1 MTPAQQRALDELWPR
16 FGVDPSNLLLDL
28 SRIFG
33 RPAPCALE
41 IGFGMGATLAEL
53 AERHPERDFLGIEV
67 HRPGV
72 GNLLRLL
79 SARQLSNVRVIS
91 MDAVEVLE
99 NYFPDATFE
108 AIYIFFPDPWP
119 KKRHHKR
126 RLIQPDFAALAQRK
140 LRVGGVLHVATD
152 WENYAQHILTV
163 LESTPGLINA
173 HGSHHFAPNRNERP
187 LTKFEQ
193 RGLRLGH
200 GVWDLIFTRAA

>member
-1 MTPAQQRALDELWPR
+1 MTPAQQRALDELWPQ
-16 FGVDPSNLLLDL
+16 FGVDPADQPLDL

-33 RPAPCALE
+33 RQAPCALE
-41 IGFGMGATLAEL
+41 IGFGMGATLAEF
-53 AERHPERDFLGIEV
+53 AERHPERDFVGIEV

-79 SARQLSNVRVIS
+79 SARQLTNVRVIS

-99 NYFPDATFE
+99 NSFPDAVFE

-140 LRVGGVLHVATD
+140 LRVGGMLHVATD

-173 HGSHHFAPNRNERP
+173 HGPQHFAPNRNDRP

-200 GVWDLIFTRAA
+200 GVWDLIFTRVA